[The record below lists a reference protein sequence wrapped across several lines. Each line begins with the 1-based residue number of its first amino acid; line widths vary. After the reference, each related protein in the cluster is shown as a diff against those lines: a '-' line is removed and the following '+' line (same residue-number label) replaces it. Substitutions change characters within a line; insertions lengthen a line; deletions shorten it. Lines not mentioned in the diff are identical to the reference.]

1 MIQLIGTGYYKNVN
15 YIIGHC
21 HSCREMAFGILTDNT
36 TIKCECKT
44 LTLRKPPLYYLK
56 SNKCPMVIYKL
67 THVNTGKHFIGVI
80 ITTATK
86 NLERIVDQEVKYI
99 RDFREFKISPKL
111 KKALKS
117 YGVGDFTTEIL
128 STTKSLTSAMIE
140 EKLYIGKYKA
150 LEPDGFNQVP
160 IVETLIKR
168 TKRHD

>member
-1 MIQLIGTGYYKNVN
+1 MI
-15 YIIGHC
+15 
-21 HSCREMAFGILTDNT
+21 
-36 TIKCECKT
+36 
-44 LTLRKPPLYYLK
+44 
-56 SNKCPMVIYKL
+56 IYKL
-67 THVNTGKHFIGVI
+67 THVNTGKTFIGVI

-86 NLERIVDQEVKYI
+86 NLDKVVDQEVRYL
-99 RDFREFKISPKL
+99 RDFREFKINPKL

-150 LEPDGFNQVP
+150 LKPNGFNQVP
-160 IVETLIKR
+160 MIETLIKR